1 MSSNVCAHARCSPS
15 LGAHSRLVALVCEGR
30 NSCFVNDRVQ
40 QQQQQQQQRWQWQ
53 QLEEAARAGRAGQ
66 GGPDW
71 GTVIAPAKP
80 LPIRQQCLLNP
91 SAAIATAAEVSIGM
105 LDTFK
110 NSWNPLLFD
119 GMRNEETTHRSL
131 WHFAIHKVQ
140 SKLCTSFCFLC
151 FFLIVVFFCFWSC
164 FLSLYLLLTLSRFP
178 CMCVLFFFYR
188 ADTQYLAGISCEIFS
203 ICICIYIYICLSV

>member
-1 MSSNVCAHARCSPS
+1 MATVGGSSQGWV
-15 LGAHSRLVALVCEGR
+15 GR
-30 NSCFVNDRVQ
+30 
-40 QQQQQQQQRWQWQ
+40 
-53 QLEEAARAGRAGQ
+53 Q
-66 GGPDW
+66 GGASR

-119 GMRNEETTHRSL
+119 GMRNEETTHRWTLCNPQSSKQTLHLFVFSL
-131 WHFAIHKVQ
+131 
-140 SKLCTSFCFLC
+140 L
-151 FFLIVVFFCFWSC
+151 FFLLFFLSC

-178 CMCVLFFFYR
+178 CMCVLFFFIEQ
-188 ADTQYLAGISCEIFS
+188 TLS
-203 ICICIYIYICLSV
+203 I